1 MTTQDPSAKRMRLRY
16 AGHCRVCGTALPA
29 GTEAVYE
36 PDAKTVCCL
45 ACQEASKTPDGPP
58 AVGQERAGEEPLPA
72 VPEVPPDPPIG
83 ASAVLPDALRFRTPG
98 SAVIAETLRVQS
110 ATPPRTRVQRLF
122 GRTPLSPDAQSWYLG
137 AIGELEVGRI
147 LDRLG
152 PEWHVL
158 HAVPVG
164 KRGSDID
171 HVVIGPG
178 GVFTINTKH
187 HDGAKIWVGGHRVL
201 VNGQRTDH
209 LRNADFEAT
218 RAAKILGEA
227 THQTVEGTPILA
239 IVGAKSIQIKE
250 KPPRVEVLRA
260 DSLVRRLERAPRIL
274 TPEAVTALVRVAV
287 LPATW
292 GSPSLPEADLTAFA
306 TLRAEVVS
314 ALRHR
319 QAWAAGGI
327 LAVMAALITPGAMM
341 LLSR

>member
-1 MTTQDPSAKRMRLRY
+1 M
-16 AGHCRVCGTALPA
+16 
-29 GTEAVYE
+29 
-36 PDAKTVCCL
+36 
-45 ACQEASKTPDGPP
+45 
-58 AVGQERAGEEPLPA
+58 
-72 VPEVPPDPPIG
+72 
-83 ASAVLPDALRFRTPG
+83 
-98 SAVIAETLRVQS
+98 
-110 ATPPRTRVQRLF
+110 QRLF

-152 PEWHVL
+152 PEWRTL

-187 HDGAKIWVGGHRVL
+187 HDGAKVWVGGHRIL

-218 RAAKILGEA
+218 RAAKILGAA
-227 THQTVEGTPILA
+227 THQTVDATPILA

-260 DSLVRRLERAPRIL
+260 EALVRRLEHAPRIL
-274 TPEAVTALVRVAV
+274 TPADVTMLDRVAV
-287 LPATW
+287 VPETW
-292 GSPSLPEADLTAFA
+292 GSSPPPEADLTAFA
-306 TLRAEVVS
+306 ALRTEVVS
-314 ALRHR
+314 AFRRR

-327 LAVMAALITPGAMM
+327 LAVMAALITPGAIV

>member
-16 AGHCRVCGTALPA
+16 AGRCRVCGTDLPA

-36 PDAKTVCCL
+36 PHAKTVCCL
-45 ACQEASKTPDGPP
+45 ACEESVGAPEGPT
-58 AVGQERAGEEPLPA
+58 VVDDERANTQPLA
-72 VPEVPPDPPIG
+72 AGPEVPRDPPIG
-83 ASAVLPDALRFRTPG
+83 AAAVLPDALRFRTPG
-98 SAVIAETLRVQS
+98 TAVIAETLRVQS
-110 ATPPRTRVQRLF
+110 ATPPRTRTQRLF

-152 PEWHVL
+152 AEWHAL
-158 HAVPVG
+158 HAVPIG

-187 HDGAKIWVGGHRVL
+187 HDGAKVWVGGHRIL

-218 RAAKILGEA
+218 RAARVLSGA
-227 THQTVEGTPILA
+227 THQTVEVTPILA
-239 IVGAKSIQIKE
+239 IVGAKSIQIRE

-260 DSLVRRLERAPRIL
+260 DAVVRRLERAPRIL
-274 TPEAVTALVRVAV
+274 TPENVTALVRVAV

-292 GSPSLPEADLTAFA
+292 SATPLPEADLTAFA
-306 TLRAEVVS
+306 ALRAEVV
-314 ALRHR
+314 AAFRR
-319 QAWAAGGI
+319 RRAWAAGGI
-327 LAVMAALITPGAMM
+327 LAVMAALMTPGV
-341 LLSR
+341 LLLTR